1 MEINF
6 NRRKIESIY
15 ILLCFVL
22 IVLLVIFAILAI
34 ADEIFAWD
42 LLSDNLERIARLF
55 LSSIGITI
63 GATFLMSLM
72 INFSLIS
79 ISIEKIEG
87 DDKPT
92 TLADFFDTE
101 KFPGKR
107 GLRKSPKANLEMALI
122 ADGVAPD
129 EVYATLETD
138 EGVESPG

>member
-6 NRRKIESIY
+6 NRRKIESIC
-15 ILLCFVL
+15 ILICFVL

-79 ISIEKIEG
+79 ISIEKIAG
-87 DDKPT
+87 DDKS
-92 TLADFFDTE
+92 
-101 KFPGKR
+101 
-107 GLRKSPKANLEMALI
+107 KSN
-122 ADGVAPD
+122 
-129 EVYATLETD
+129 EV
-138 EGVESPG
+138 

>member
-79 ISIEKIEG
+79 ISIEKIAG
-87 DDKPT
+87 D
-92 TLADFFDTE
+92 
-101 KFPGKR
+101 
-107 GLRKSPKANLEMALI
+107 KSKSN
-122 ADGVAPD
+122 
-129 EVYATLETD
+129 EV
-138 EGVESPG
+138 

>member
-87 DDKPT
+87 DDKS
-92 TLADFFDTE
+92 
-101 KFPGKR
+101 
-107 GLRKSPKANLEMALI
+107 KSN
-122 ADGVAPD
+122 
-129 EVYATLETD
+129 EV
-138 EGVESPG
+138 

>member
-6 NRRKIESIY
+6 NRRKIESIC

-79 ISIEKIEG
+79 ISIEKIAGG
-87 DDKPT
+87 D
-92 TLADFFDTE
+92 
-101 KFPGKR
+101 
-107 GLRKSPKANLEMALI
+107 KSKSN
-122 ADGVAPD
+122 
-129 EVYATLETD
+129 EV
-138 EGVESPG
+138 